1 MKRLSK
7 YILVCMATL
16 CMGACHTQQ
25 PTTRTRTRHRV
36 TAEQQLAQKVIAAQ
50 PVFQTAEASKVRVG
64 ITYAGQKISVNGSVS
79 IITDSLMVMSVQPLL
94 GIEMFRLELT
104 PQHVLIIDK
113 MGRKYVQVT
122 YAELAE
128 RTGMPLTFGDIQ
140 AVFINR
146 MFVVGKEQGEIAH
159 LPFTSAATDAEHRLL
174 LQDQMLHYTFGVEPQ
189 TYVLTSTQTSIG
201 GAVAKVEYLNHQLQ
215 DNVYFPQTFL
225 FSLNDG
231 KNNMTE
237 CELTI
242 LKVRFNQPL
251 NIRTIDLKR
260 YSQTTFSKLL
270 SR

>member
-7 YILVCMATL
+7 YILVCVTML
-16 CMGACHTQQ
+16 CLVACHTQQ
-25 PTTRTRTRHRV
+25 TTTRTRHRI

-50 PVFQTAEASKVRVG
+50 PVFQTAEATKVRVA

-104 PQHVLIIDK
+104 PQHVLVIDK
-113 MGRKYVQVT
+113 MNRKYVQAT
-122 YAELAE
+122 YAELAQ
-128 RTGMPLTFGDIQ
+128 RTGMPLTFRDIQ

-146 MFVVGKEQGEIAH
+146 MFVVGKEQSEMAH
-159 LPFTSAATDAEHRLL
+159 LPFTSAITDTEHRLL
-174 LQDQMLHYTFGVEPQ
+174 LQDQMLHYTFGIEPK
-189 TYVLTSTQTSIG
+189 TYALTSTQTSVG
-201 GAVAKVEYLNHQLQ
+201 NALAKVEYINHQLQ
-215 DNVYFPQTFL
+215 DEVYFPQTFL

-231 KNNMTE
+231 KNNITE
-237 CELTI
+237 CELTL

-251 NIRTIDLKR
+251 NIRTTDLKR
-260 YSQTTFSKLL
+260 YSQTTLSKLL